1 MTIEV
6 TSTSICSGIVRIY
19 GIDCSE
25 ENLQRM
31 ERIRDDG
38 TEREVVFVFDTKNDQ
53 KYFEYLSCWL
63 HRQKIT
69 KESAT
74 YGEALKKIIGIITTI
89 SGKYLE
95 LM

>member
-6 TSTSICSGIVRIY
+6 TSTLIRSGVVRIY

-38 TEREVVFVFDTKNDQ
+38 TERKLEKKVNR
-53 KYFEYLSCWL
+53 W
-63 HRQKIT
+63 HR
-69 KESAT
+69 
-74 YGEALKKIIGIITTI
+74 LKK
-89 SGKYLE
+89 Y
-95 LM
+95 

>member
-31 ERIRDDG
+31 EWIRDDG

-53 KYFEYLSCWL
+53 KSFEYLTRWL
-63 HRQKIT
+63 HRQK
-69 KESAT
+69 S
-74 YGEALKKIIGIITTI
+74 LKPLIIELTI
-89 SGKYLE
+89 Q
-95 LM
+95 

>member
-6 TSTSICSGIVRIY
+6 ISTSIRSGVVRIY

-38 TEREVVFVFDTKNDQ
+38 TERKNDQ
-53 KYFEYLSCWL
+53 ESFEYLSVGYTV
-63 HRQKIT
+63 RRV
-69 KESAT
+69 
-74 YGEALKKIIGIITTI
+74 
-89 SGKYLE
+89 
-95 LM
+95 

>member
-53 KYFEYLSCWL
+53 KSFEYLS
-63 HRQKIT
+63 
-69 KESAT
+69 
-74 YGEALKKIIGIITTI
+74 
-89 SGKYLE
+89 
-95 LM
+95 

>member
-38 TEREVVFVFDTKNDQ
+38 TEREVVFVFDTKMIKNLLNICPVGYTVRRSR
-53 KYFEYLSCWL
+53 KRVRPMGK
-63 HRQKIT
+63 H
-69 KESAT
+69 
-74 YGEALKKIIGIITTI
+74 LKR
-89 SGKYLE
+89 S
-95 LM
+95 